1 MLHECFLRQ
10 LYQVLEAVIK
20 TSPLV
25 FENEG
30 LTVFPLMYDIVLGRL
45 K

>member
-1 MLHECFLRQ
+1 MFYRVFPEA
-10 LYQVLEAVIK
+10 VDEALEAVIK
-20 TSPLV
+20 TSPPV

-30 LTVFPLMYDIVLGRL
+30 LTVYPSVYDVVLGRL